1 MTLLVPLGL
10 LGLLSLIVLFIIYII
25 RPNFQQRIISST
37 YIWKLSLKYKKKRIP
52 VSKLRNFLLILC
64 QVLVFCCLAVIL
76 AQPNKVLLA
85 RESGEEIIVIID
97 ASASMRI
104 ESDEETRFQRAI
116 ANAIDEASVSFEKK
130 GKVSVIIADDEPYFL
145 ASRVTVQDS
154 NKLYKQLRE
163 LSEDIYACT
172 YGKGDIDAALSLCSD
187 IIAVNEDTQIFL
199 YTDVQYDY
207 APVGIELRTDVVV
220 GEDEWNLAI
229 LNAYTEFEEN
239 YYNFYVD
246 VASYGRNFE
255 NMQIKLSISGANDS
269 IDTNEKYEVIATIP
283 GSGDYM
289 RDGETYTLVFRH
301 SAVQD
306 GVTLPDN
313 YFVKDLGETGRIFQ
327 FDTVYVSIVDNKGG
341 VYETYSDDSF
351 SQDNEF
357 YIYGG
362 QKNSLKIQYASTYPN
377 PFINGALLVLQ
388 SHFAEDWDVTIES
401 YTFIEDAKT
410 EGFDFYVF
418 EHDAIPEQGLPVDGV
433 SLVIAPTKQIAASGV
448 RTASPINISVAGG
461 VTLTRL
467 SEHSLLKGINEERI
481 FVTQYYPVS
490 YYDDYTYTCLWD
502 INGSPALLVANDVQN
517 KAVFLN
523 FDLHYSNFPL
533 TIDFPL
539 FMYNLFEYYFPPM
552 IDNNSFEVSEKVSFS
567 ARGDSMLVTG
577 PSDYSK
583 SLLDFPA
590 SLTFDFPG
598 TYTVSQ
604 TTLRDEIT
612 ENFYVRIP
620 SDESVAYPTA
630 DTMLNP
636 YEEGEERNFY
646 QDLLLYVAIALTAIM
661 FAEWFLQLRD
671 NM

>member
-52 VSKLRNFLLILC
+52 INKLRNFLLILC
-64 QVLVFCCLAVIL
+64 QVLIFCCLAVIL

-85 RESGEEIIVIID
+85 RESGEEIIIVID

-104 ESDEETRFQRAI
+104 ETDDETRFQRAI
-116 ANAIDEASVSFEKK
+116 ANAIDEASFSFEKK

-154 NKLYKQLRE
+154 NKLYKQLRD
-163 LSEDIYACT
+163 LSADIYACT
-172 YGKGDIDAALSLCSD
+172 YGKGDIDAALSLCTD
-187 IIAVNEDTQIFL
+187 IIAINEDTQIFL

-207 APVGIELRTDVVV
+207 APAGIALRTDVVV

-255 NMQIKLSISGANDS
+255 NMQIKLSVSGANDS
-269 IDTNEKYEVIATIP
+269 PDLYEVVATIP
-283 GSGDYM
+283 NSGDYM
-289 RDGETYTLVFRH
+289 RDGETYTLAFRH

-306 GVTLPDN
+306 GITLPDN

-327 FDTVYVSIVDNKGG
+327 FDTVYVSIVDNRGG
-341 VYETYSDDSF
+341 VYETYADDSF

-362 QKNSLKIQYASTYPN
+362 QKTPLKIQYASTYPN
-377 PFINGALLVLQ
+377 PFVNGALLVLQ

-433 SLVIAPTKQIAASGV
+433 SLVIAPLRQIGAAGV
-448 RTASPINISVAGG
+448 RTADPINIDVAGG
-461 VTLTRL
+461 VTLSR
-467 SEHSLLKGINEERI
+467 SSDHPVLKGINEERV
-481 FVTQYYPVS
+481 FVTQYFPVS
-490 YYDDYTYTCLWD
+490 YYDSDMYTCLWN
-502 INGSPALLVANDVQN
+502 INGSPALLLANDVQN

-552 IDNNSFEVSEKVSFS
+552 IDSNSFEVNEKVSFS
-567 ARGDSMLVTG
+567 ARGDSMLVKG
-577 PSDYSK
+577 PSEYNK

-604 TTLRDEIT
+604 ETLRDEIT
-612 ENFYVRIP
+612 EYFYVRIP
-620 SDESVAYPTA
+620 SNESVAYPTS

-646 QDLLLYVAIALTAIM
+646 QDLLLYVAIGLTALM

>member
-64 QVLVFCCLAVIL
+64 QVLIFCCLATIL

-85 RESGEEIIVIID
+85 KESGEEIIIVID

-104 ESDEETRFQRAI
+104 ESDGETRFQRAI

-199 YTDVQYDY
+199 YTDVEYDY
-207 APVGIELRTDVVV
+207 APTGISLRTDVVV
-220 GEDEWNLAI
+220 GENEWNLAI

-255 NMQIKLSISGANDS
+255 NMQIKLSVSGANDS
-269 IDTNEKYEVIATIP
+269 PDLYEVVATIP
-283 GSGDYM
+283 SSGDYM

-327 FDTVYVSIVDNKGG
+327 FDTVYVSIVDKDNSGKY
-341 VYETYSDDSF
+341 VTYFDDSF

-362 QKNSLKIQYASTYPN
+362 QKNSLKIQYASSFPN
-377 PFINGALLVLQ
+377 PFVNGALLVLQ

-433 SLVIAPTKQIAASGV
+433 SLVIAPLRQIGASGV
-448 RTASPINISVAGG
+448 RTAKPIDISVAGG

-467 SEHSLLKGINEERI
+467 SEHPLLKGINEERI

-552 IDNNSFEVSEKVSFS
+552 IDNNSFEVNEKVSFS

-590 SLTFDFPG
+590 SLSFDFPG

-612 ENFYVRIP
+612 ESFYVRIP
-620 SDESVAYPTA
+620 SSESVAYPTS

-646 QDLLLYVAIALTAIM
+646 QDLLLYVAIGLTAIM